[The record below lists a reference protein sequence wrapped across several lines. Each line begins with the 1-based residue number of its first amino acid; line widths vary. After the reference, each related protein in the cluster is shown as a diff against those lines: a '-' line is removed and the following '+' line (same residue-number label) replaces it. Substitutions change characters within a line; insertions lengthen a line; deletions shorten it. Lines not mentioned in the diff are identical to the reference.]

1 MLLNVL
7 GLQFLPAEACLLQ
20 DCSEN
25 KQPAYVKCFEF
36 FGKPMK
42 EYAVVLQFKMFDL
55 GFSY

>member
-7 GLQFLPAEACLLQ
+7 GLQFLPAEACPLQ

-36 FGKPMK
+36 FAKPMK
-42 EYAVVLQFKMFDL
+42 EYADGLQLKTV
-55 GFSY
+55 